1 MAFIVQDL
9 DSAKIEKMP
18 ASLFDYSEP
27 KPSRVPRIVFGLV
40 AVLLVWDYYA
50 TINGLVRRPAWAAFI
65 PSNSEAD
72 DLCKVAG
79 ASWRA
84 VSIKAADGVTLNAW
98 LVQPDHP
105 NGKAAILLHNL
116 KGTRLRVLPLAVG
129 LLRHGFTCLLPD
141 SRGHGASGGEL
152 ITLGAL
158 EKYDVAEWVR
168 LLRRDPAIRAVYGL
182 GLSLGA
188 STLIQSLA
196 IPVDFRAIVADSTGA
211 DPAHPYQY
219 LSDRFHLPVM
229 LIGPLGWPFVELLT
243 WNARLRYNL
252 RIERASPLEAIRSAR
267 VPVLLIQGT
276 DDWLIPVQYARRLHE
291 ANLQYT
297 ELWEVPG
304 AGHARISNVAPGYQQ
319 RVLDWFTRH

>member
-1 MAFIVQDL
+1 ML
-9 DSAKIEKMP
+9 
-18 ASLFDYSEP
+18 
-27 KPSRVPRIVFGLV
+27 R
-40 AVLLVWDYYA
+40 
-50 TINGLVRRPAWAAFI
+50 
-65 PSNSEAD
+65 
-72 DLCKVAG
+72 
-79 ASWRA
+79 
-84 VSIKAADGVTLNAW
+84 AW

-105 NGKAAILLHNL
+105 NGKAAVLLHNL
-116 KGTRLRVLPLAVG
+116 KGTRLRVLPIAVG
-129 LLRHGFTCLLPD
+129 LLRNGFTCLLPD

-168 LLRRDPAIRAVYGL
+168 LLRHDPAISAVYGL

-188 STLIQSLA
+188 STLIQSLT
-196 IPVDFRAIVADSTGA
+196 IPLDFRAIVADSTGA

-229 LIGPLGWPFVELLT
+229 LTGPLGWPFVELLT

-276 DDWLIPVQYARRLHE
+276 EDWLIPVQYARRLHE
-291 ANLQYT
+291 ANLQYS

-304 AGHARISNVAPGYQQ
+304 AGHARVSSVAPEYQH

>member
-1 MAFIVQDL
+1 
-9 DSAKIEKMP
+9 MP

-27 KPSRVPRIVFGLV
+27 KPSLVPRIVFALV
-40 AVLLVWDYYA
+40 AVLFVWDYYA
-50 TINGLVRRPAWAAFI
+50 TINGLVRRSAWAAFI
-65 PSNSEAD
+65 PPTAEAD
-72 DLCKVAG
+72 DLCKVSG

-84 VSIKAADGVTLNAW
+84 VSIKAADGVTLHAW
-98 LVQPDHP
+98 LFQPDHP
-105 NGKAAILLHNL
+105 NGKTAVLLHNL
-116 KGTRLRVLPLAVG
+116 KGTRLRVLPIAVG
-129 LLRHGFTCLLPD
+129 LLRNGFTCLLPD

-168 LLRRDPAIRAVYGL
+168 LIRRDPAISAVYGL

-188 STLIQSLA
+188 STLIQSLT

-219 LSDRFHLPVM
+219 LSDRFQPPVM
-229 LIGPLGWPFVELLT
+229 LTGPLGRPFVELLT

-252 RIERASPLEAIRSAR
+252 RIEQVSPLEAIRSAR

-276 DDWLIPVQYARRLHE
+276 GDWLIPVQYARRLHE

-297 ELWEVPG
+297 ELWEVSG
-304 AGHARISNVAPGYQQ
+304 AGHARVSNVAPEYQQ
-319 RVLDWFTRH
+319 RVLDWFTHQ

>member
-1 MAFIVQDL
+1 
-9 DSAKIEKMP
+9 MP

-27 KPSRVPRIVFGLV
+27 KPSLVPRIVFGLV
-40 AVLLVWDYYA
+40 AVLFVWDSYA
-50 TINGLVRRPAWAAFI
+50 TINGLLRRSPWAAFI
-65 PSNSEAD
+65 PPGSEAD
-72 DLCKVAG
+72 DLCKVTG
-79 ASWRA
+79 ASWRT
-84 VSIKAADGVTLNAW
+84 VTITAADGVKLRAW

-105 NGKAAILLHNL
+105 NGKAAVLLHNL
-116 KGTRLRVLPLAVG
+116 KGTRLRVLPAAVG

-141 SRGHGASGGEL
+141 SRGHGASDGEL

-158 EKYDVAEWVR
+158 EKYDVARWVQ
-168 LLRRDPAIRAVYGL
+168 LLRRDPAISGVYGL

-188 STLIQSLA
+188 STLIQSLT

-219 LSDRFHLPVM
+219 LSDRFHLPVPV
-229 LIGPLGWPFVELLT
+229 IAPVGWPFVELLI

-252 RIERASPLEAIRSAR
+252 RLEGASPLEGIRSAR

-276 DDWLIPVQYARRLHE
+276 EDWLIPVQYARRLHE

-297 ELWEVPG
+297 ELWEVAG
-304 AGHARISNVAPGYQQ
+304 APHAHVSSVAADYQQ
-319 RVLDWFTRH
+319 RVVDWFTRH

>member
-1 MAFIVQDL
+1 
-9 DSAKIEKMP
+9 
-18 ASLFDYSEP
+18 
-27 KPSRVPRIVFGLV
+27 
-40 AVLLVWDYYA
+40 
-50 TINGLVRRPAWAAFI
+50 
-65 PSNSEAD
+65 
-72 DLCKVAG
+72 
-79 ASWRA
+79 
-84 VSIKAADGVTLNAW
+84 VTLHAW
-98 LVQPDHP
+98 LFQPDHP
-105 NGKAAILLHNL
+105 NAKAVILLHNL
-116 KGTRLRVLPLAVG
+116 KGTRLRVLPIAVG

-168 LLRRDPAIRAVYGL
+168 LIRRDPAIGAVYGL

-188 STLIQSLA
+188 STLIQSLT

-229 LIGPLGWPFVELLT
+229 LT

-252 RIERASPLEAIRSAR
+252 RIARASPLEAIRRAR

-276 DDWLIPVQYARRLHE
+276 GDWLIPVQYARRLHE

-297 ELWEVPG
+297 ELWEVSG
-304 AGHARISNVAPGYQQ
+304 AGNARVSNVAPEYQQ
-319 RVLDWFTRH
+319 RVLDWFTHE